1 MTAPAVAVTAQHNA
15 ADVAFAQMMIPHHRQ
30 AIAMAGIAVDRAGR
44 AEVKSLARQI
54 QAAQGPEIT
63 QLTGFLESWGAE
75 VPAADSMGGMDH
87 GGASSAGGME
97 HLRDAA
103 GARFDEMFLTMMIDH
118 HQSAISAAQREI
130 GQGSDLAAK
139 RLAGKIVTD
148 QTAEIAR
155 MRRMLA
161 AADPGGSAMSAD
173 DETTVRVGFVL
184 DEDAAQFAADGE
196 RRVVSGMLVPWN
208 RTAYSIGALWS
219 FAPGSLHWSSE
230 SRVKLDRDH
239 QKGTEFGRATRLVS
253 NEQGLHGT
261 FKVAKT
267 PGGDM
272 ALALA
277 LDDVYDGLSVD
288 VTFDGQGDGWTDHP
302 DDPRIRLVHSATL
315 RKVAL
320 TAMPAYDDARVVA
333 VAARR
338 AENPPP
344 AESIEPPGVPAAER
358 GVLVTTPSPAAGL
371 ALAAAPLDNV
381 PAAPAAAPQQPDFAT
396 FTAGL
401 TAGIGESVRAAVEAA
416 FANLPQPQPQRQ
428 IIPAGQGAQV
438 TREAPVYLMNGHG
451 PSLVRDSWK
460 ARTEHDH
467 EAGGRLRK
475 FAEQTRDTA
484 QEAMRP
490 EFAINTGN
498 ASQIIAPGYRPDLYV
513 TQLLKGRPLTSG
525 VSRGTIA
532 DATPFNIPSFVS
544 ASGASAAHV
553 EGVNPTGGSLTLGTV
568 TVAPGAISGV
578 FELSREIVDSANPA
592 VDAIAMNAMHESYA
606 QQTEAQVYAELN
618 GTTGVGGTI
627 TSGFVPS
634 GAQARLT
641 NGLNGTGATG
651 TATEKDFVAGIRAQ
665 LALYSFRRFAAPDQM
680 YLSQEGT
687 SAMATAIDTT
697 GRPLLPSVGA
707 TNTVGVGNA
716 VQQGW
721 FVDGLT
727 AVPAW
732 SMVNNAITDADALI
746 FNSVDVWA
754 WESPLLMFRF
764 EERGGPARI
773 DLALFGYFSTR
784 VLRPV
789 GLSAVRFSTVAVP

>member
-1 MTAPAVAVTAQHNA
+1 MTAPTAAVGVQHNA
-15 ADVAFAQMMIPHHRQ
+15 ADVEFAQMMIPHHRQ
-30 AIAMAGIAVDRAGR
+30 AIAMAGMAVDRARR
-44 AEVKSLARQI
+44 AEVKALARKI

-63 QLTGFLESWGAE
+63 QLAGFLESWGAQA
-75 VPAADSMGGMDH
+75 PAADSMGGMDH
-87 GGASSAGGME
+87 GDASSTGGMG
-97 HLRDAA
+97 HLRDVAA
-103 GARFDEMFLTMMIDH
+103 AEFDDMFLTMMIEH
-118 HQSAISAAQREI
+118 HQGAISAAQQEI
-130 GQGSDLAAK
+130 GQGSSPDAK
-139 RLAGKIVTD
+139 RLAGKIVAA

-155 MRRMLA
+155 MQRLLA

-173 DETTVRVGFVL
+173 DNATVRVGFVL
-184 DEDAAQFAADGE
+184 DDDAAQFAADGE

-208 RTAYSIGALWS
+208 QVAYSIGALWQ

-239 QKGTEFGRATRLVS
+239 QPGTEFGRAMRLAS

-277 LDDVYDGLSVD
+277 SDGVYDGLSVD
-288 VTFDGQGDGWTDHP
+288 VTFDGSGDGWKPHP
-302 DDPRIRLVHSATL
+302 DDERIRLVHSATL

-338 AENPPP
+338 DEGTSTMTA
-344 AESIEPPGVPAAER
+344 PAAPASA
-358 GVLVTTPSPAAGL
+358 PSPAAGL

-381 PAAPAAAPQQPDFAT
+381 PAGPAGAPQQPAPQFDAAT
-396 FTAGL
+396 FAESIRSTIAAG
-401 TAGIGESVRAAVEAA
+401 
-416 FANLPQPQPQRQ
+416 FANLPQPQPVRQ
-428 IIPAGQGAQV
+428 VIPAGQGAQV

-467 EAGGRLRK
+467 EAGGRLRR
-475 FAEQTRDTA
+475 FAEQTRDQA

-490 EFAINTGN
+490 EFAITTGT
-498 ASQIIAPGYRPDLYV
+498 ASQVIPPGYRPDLYV

-525 VSRGTIA
+525 VSRGTIS

-544 ASGASAAHV
+544 ASGATAAHV
-553 EGVNPTGGSLTLGTV
+553 ENVNPTPGSLTLGTV
-568 TVAPGAISGV
+568 TVAPGAVSGV

-592 VDAIAMNAMHESYA
+592 VDAIAMTAMHESYA
-606 QQTEAQVYAELN
+606 QQTEASVYSQLN
-618 GTTGVGGTI
+618 GTTGVGGTV
-627 TSGFVPS
+627 TAGFVPS
-634 GAQARLT
+634 GAQARLV
-641 NGLNGTGATG
+641 NGLNGTGALG
-651 TATEKDFVAGIRAQ
+651 TSTEKDLIAGIRSQ
-665 LALYSFRRFAAPDQM
+665 LALYPFRRFAAPDQM

-687 SAMATAIDTT
+687 SAMATALDTT

-707 TNTVGVGNA
+707 QNTVGVGNA
-716 VQQGW
+716 VNNGW
-721 FVDGLT
+721 YIDGLT

-732 SMVNNAITDADALI
+732 SMSGNAITDADVII
-746 FNSVDVWA
+746 FNSADVWA

-784 VLRPV
+784 VLRPI
-789 GLSAVRFSTVAVP
+789 GLSGVRFSTVTV

>member
-1 MTAPAVAVTAQHNA
+1 
-15 ADVAFAQMMIPHHRQ
+15 
-30 AIAMAGIAVDRAGR
+30 
-44 AEVKSLARQI
+44 
-54 QAAQGPEIT
+54 
-63 QLTGFLESWGAE
+63 
-75 VPAADSMGGMDH
+75 
-87 GGASSAGGME
+87 
-97 HLRDAA
+97 
-103 GARFDEMFLTMMIDH
+103 
-118 HQSAISAAQREI
+118 
-130 GQGSDLAAK
+130 
-139 RLAGKIVTD
+139 VTD
-148 QTAEIAR
+148 QAPIQ
-155 MRRMLA
+155 
-161 AADPGGSAMSAD
+161 
-173 DETTVRVGFVL
+173 VGFAL
-184 DEDAAQFAADGE
+184 DEGAATFAADAE

-208 RTAYSIGALWS
+208 QVAYSIGALWQ
-219 FAPGSLHWSSE
+219 FAPGSLQWSSE

-239 QKGTEFGRATRLVS
+239 QKGSEFGRATRLVS

-277 LDDVYDGLSVD
+277 QDGVYDGLSVD
-288 VTFDGQGDGWTDHP
+288 VSFDGPGDGWSQHP
-302 DDPRIRLVHSATL
+302 DDERINLVHSATL

-333 VAARR
+333 VAASR
-338 AENPPP
+338 AENPP
-344 AESIEPPGVPAAER
+344 ASSAGSTEPPASPAAER
-358 GVLVTTPSPAAGL
+358 GVPVTTPSPAAGL
-371 ALAAAPLDNV
+371 ALAAAPLDN
-381 PAAPAAAPQQPDFAT
+381 APAAAPATAPQSPDFAT
-396 FTAGL
+396 FTAGV

-416 FANLPQPQPQRQ
+416 FANLPQPQTPQRQ
-428 IIPAGQGAQV
+428 VIPAGQAAHV

-475 FAEQTRDTA
+475 FAEQTRDQA
-484 QEAMRP
+484 QAAMHP
-490 EFAINTGN
+490 NAEFGVNTGN

-525 VSRGTIA
+525 VSRGTIS

-553 EGVNPTGGSLTLGTV
+553 EGVNPTTGSLTLGTV

-592 VDAIAMNAMHESYA
+592 VDAIAMNAMHESYS

-618 GTTGVGGTI
+618 GTNGVGGTI

-634 GAQARLT
+634 GAQVAT
-641 NGLNGTGATG
+641 TTGGTGVAASG
-651 TATEKDFVAGIRAQ
+651 APLIAGIRA
-665 LALYSFRRFAAPDQM
+665 ALGLYPFRRFGAPDQM
-680 YLSQEGT
+680 FLSQEAT
-687 SAMATAIDTT
+687 SAVAGATDTT
-697 GRPLLPSVGA
+697 GHPLLPSVGPM
-707 TNTVGVGNA
+707 NTVGVGNA
-716 VQQGW
+716 VTNGW
-721 FVDGLT
+721 YIDGLT

-732 SMVNNAITDADALI
+732 SMTGNASTDADVIIL
-746 FNSVDVWA
+746 NSGDVWA

-784 VLRPV
+784 ILRPV
-789 GLSAVRFSTVAVP
+789 GISAIRHTVT

>member
-1 MTAPAVAVTAQHNA
+1 MTAPTIRGP
-15 ADVAFAQMMIPHHRQ
+15 ADA
-30 AIAMAGIAVDRAGR
+30 
-44 AEVKSLARQI
+44 LA
-54 QAAQGPEIT
+54 P
-63 QLTGFLESWGAE
+63 
-75 VPAADSMGGMDH
+75 
-87 GGASSAGGME
+87 
-97 HLRDAA
+97 RDPVS
-103 GARFDEMFLTMMIDH
+103 
-118 HQSAISAAQREI
+118 QC
-130 GQGSDLAAK
+130 SDD
-139 RLAGKIVTD
+139 V
-148 QTAEIAR
+148 
-155 MRRMLA
+155 
-161 AADPGGSAMSAD
+161 
-173 DETTVRVGFVL
+173 VRVGFVL
-184 DEDAAQFAADGE
+184 DDETAQFAVDAGE

-239 QKGTEFGRATRLVS
+239 QKGTEFGRAMRLAS

-277 LDDVYDGLSVD
+277 QDGVYDGLSVD
-288 VTFDGQGDGWTDHP
+288 VTFDGPDDGWTPHP
-302 DDPRIRLVHSATL
+302 DDERINLVHSATL

-333 VAARR
+333 VSARR
-338 AENPPP
+338 NEGIPPMT
-344 AESIEPPGVPAAER
+344 APAAPASA
-358 GVLVTTPSPAAGL
+358 PSPAAGL

-381 PAAPAAAPQQPDFAT
+381 PAAPAAAPQQPAGPDFAS
-396 FTAGL
+396 FTAGV

-416 FANLPQPQPQRQ
+416 FANLPAPQPQRQ
-428 IIPAGQGAQV
+428 VIPAGQGAQV

-475 FAEQTRDTA
+475 FAEQTRDQA

-553 EGVNPTGGSLTLGTV
+553 EGVNPAGGSLTLGTV

-592 VDAIAMNAMHESYA
+592 VDAIAMNAMHESYS
-606 QQTEAQVYAELN
+606 QQTEAQVYGELN
-618 GTTGVGGTI
+618 GTNGVGGTP
-627 TSGFVPS
+627 SNGFVPS
-634 GAQARLT
+634 GAQV
-641 NGLNGTGATG
+641 GANTTTDG
-651 TATEKDFVAGIRAQ
+651 KTFLAGIRAA
-665 LALYSFRRFAAPDQM
+665 LALFPFRRFAPPDQM
-680 YLSQEGT
+680 FLSQEGT
-687 SAMATAIDTT
+687 SLLAAAVDTT
-697 GRPLLPSVGA
+697 GHPLLPSVGA

-716 VQQGW
+716 VSNGW
-721 FVDGLT
+721 YVDGLT

-732 SMVNNAITDADALI
+732 SMVNNATTDADALI
-746 FNSVDVWA
+746 FNSGDVWA

-773 DLALFGYFSTR
+773 DLALFGYFATR
-784 VLRPV
+784 ILRPV
-789 GLSAVRFSTVAVP
+789 GFAAVRHG